1 MKILHKICQSFSKTG
16 HIQGGTA
23 SDCHHSEMLAQES
36 TDQKGSYLK
45 PATRPAGITFLDLLN
60 LTPIMVARKKA
71 VTETQI
77 PCIRMSNIINA
88 C

>member
-1 MKILHKICQSFSKTG
+1 
-16 HIQGGTA
+16 
-23 SDCHHSEMLAQES
+23 MLAKES
-36 TDQKGSYLK
+36 IDQNGSYLK

-77 PCIRMSNIINA
+77 PWIRISHIIDA